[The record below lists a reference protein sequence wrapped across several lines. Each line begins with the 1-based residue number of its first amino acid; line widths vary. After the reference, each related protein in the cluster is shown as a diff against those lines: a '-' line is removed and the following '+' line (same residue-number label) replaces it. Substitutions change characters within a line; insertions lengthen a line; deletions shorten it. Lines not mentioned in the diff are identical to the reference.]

1 MAYAKNAII
10 TLIQINKLTIIGV
23 CVCVKEGIMVDYVI
37 SGYIFG
43 QI

>member
-10 TLIQINKLTIIGV
+10 TLIQINKLTINGV
-23 CVCVKEGIMVDYVI
+23 CARAQEGIMVDYAI